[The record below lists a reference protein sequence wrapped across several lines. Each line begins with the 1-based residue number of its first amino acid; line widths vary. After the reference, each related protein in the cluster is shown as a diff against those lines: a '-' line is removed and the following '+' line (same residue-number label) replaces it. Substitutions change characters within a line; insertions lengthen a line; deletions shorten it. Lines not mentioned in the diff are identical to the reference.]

1 MGSDCM
7 CLCRNE
13 PCTIGQKPRES
24 ERERSAS
31 QLSPFFESSPRL
43 AKIITPI
50 YKLSTRRNRLKGPS
64 SRLPGKA
71 MAAKYHKKCTIL
83 HGGMKEFPAKEFQ
96 WQGKSMSVEELKEFP
111 VLPNWIASFSGG
123 ILRTLDINCLY
134 VGPSHP
140 IPFPAVLITSGA
152 WPT

>member
-1 MGSDCM
+1 M

-13 PCTIGQKPRES
+13 PCTIGQKPRERK
-24 ERERSAS
+24 RERSAS

-96 WQGKSMSVEELKEFP
+96 
-111 VLPNWIASFSGG
+111 
-123 ILRTLDINCLY
+123 
-134 VGPSHP
+134 
-140 IPFPAVLITSGA
+140 
-152 WPT
+152 